1 MVYYPA
7 SPVLLLTFLKD
18 EKGMNTLLSDDIK
31 GKTNSAT
38 LIKDLVRELEATGNA
53 DAMQE
58 LLEEKYAKDFK
69 TITRSLD
76 TDSTYALMDNIWEN
90 LIKYK
95 KVLDEKSRE
104 NPTRQPED
112 LQATVEVILENTE
125 LEDEVF
131 EGFMDLLS
139 KKEESAEE
147 ISSKSFISS
156 LKKELGL
163 DNREKKVKFLEKT
176 ESFFAQEQKPSLED
190 YLNRRTDN
198 FNYCLMRI
206 LIDNLKSVPINAKS
220 LKNSSGWQEKTDG
233 NTTILQKII
242 KIEDEKEEL
251 ANLEL
256 DSLLKEGEEIIRKA
270 TIEYNYPLLYEL
282 LVESDKVIKNIK
294 KYSIK
299 RKTKVKLEKSGNLE
313 NKVSAYFKII
323 REGGDKVTIESEKV
337 PLNPRYGG
345 DISDYRSRDSKI
357 DTIRYDKLGRR
368 GKSRKRTKIQQEAI
382 KLLLFSVKNQKESNF
397 LPFFYKKDGQKY
409 KSIPL
414 FESIINNKINNKPV
428 DSAINS
434 MSFKVKV
441 DENQFL
447 LSWVRK
453 KIPGESLANRNAR
466 RVKVKSIKAG
476 IKDDEYEEAKDKF
489 SGKGKKVVDGIQL
502 AVFNTM
508 NKYLREASFDKEVF
522 DNNGWPIKSLRSNAY
537 DKIGTTNVG
546 VYINDDE
553 TRNKWDSA
561 LNNSRFMRRLRRFA
575 PDVKLTETTLT
586 VTRKIEEKL
595 KDKDLGNRF
604 NTSLEKGLAG
614 EIDSLSPKE
623 SIDTLLTNDK
633 SILETNKSSPTTL
646 RKAIILTHHLARRY
660 GQKADIVGKVK
671 QIDTLRKEGLSIG
684 DDRLAQAIV
693 DLASLINEGS
703 RDFANDFVKALEE
716 KMDDI
721 ANNPYKYYNLYYSTF
736 MEKLIRENIL
746 REVSE

>member
-1 MVYYPA
+1 LVYYPA

-18 EKGMNTLLSDDIK
+18 EKGMSTLLSDDIK

-38 LIKDLVRELEATGNA
+38 LIKNFVKELEATGNA

-58 LLEEKYAKDFK
+58 LLEEKYSKDFK
-69 TITRSLD
+69 AITKRLD
-76 TDSTYALMDNIWEN
+76 IDSIYALMDNIWEN
-90 LIKYK
+90 LIKYRK
-95 KVLDEKSRE
+95 ALDEKLKE
-104 NPTRQPED
+104 TRQPED

-156 LKKELGL
+156 LKKQLGL
-163 DNREKKVKFLEKT
+163 DSREKKVKFLEKT
-176 ESFFAQEQKPSLED
+176 ESFFAEEQKPSLED

-206 LIDNLKSVPINAKS
+206 LIDNLKSTPVNAQS
-220 LKNSSGWQEKTDG
+220 LKNSSGWEEKTDG

-256 DSLLKEGEEIIRKA
+256 DSLLKEGEEVIRKA
-270 TIEYNYPLLYEL
+270 SIEYNYPLLYEL

-313 NKVSAYFKII
+313 NKVSTYFKII
-323 REGGDKVTIESEKV
+323 REGGDKITIESEI
-337 PLNPRYGG
+337 G
-345 DISDYRSRDSKI
+345 DFRSKHSKL

-382 KLLLFSVKNQKESNF
+382 KLLLFSVKGQRESNF

-414 FESIINNKINNKPV
+414 FEAIINSKLNNKPV

-447 LSWVRK
+447 LSWVRR

-466 RVKVKSIKAG
+466 KEKIKSIKSG
-476 IKDDEYEEAKDKF
+476 VKDDEYEQARNRY
-489 SGKGKKVVDGIQL
+489 GGKKVVESIQL
-502 AVFNTM
+502 TVFNIM
-508 NKYLREASFDKEVF
+508 NKYLKEASFDKEVF
-522 DNNGWPIKSLRSNAY
+522 NNNGWPIKSLRSNAY

-595 KDKDLGNRF
+595 KEKDLGNKF

-614 EIDSLSPKE
+614 EIDSLRPEE
-623 SIDTLLTNDK
+623 SIDVFLTNDK
-633 SILETNKSSPTTL
+633 STLETNKSSPTTL
-646 RKAIILTHHLARRY
+646 RKAIVLTHHLARRY
-660 GQKADIVGKVK
+660 GQKTDIVGKVQ

>member
-1 MVYYPA
+1 LVYYPA

-18 EKGMNTLLSDDIK
+18 EKGMSTLLSDDIK

-38 LIKDLVRELEATGNA
+38 LIKNFVKELEATGNA

-58 LLEEKYAKDFK
+58 LLEEKYSKDFK
-69 TITRSLD
+69 AITKRLD
-76 TDSTYALMDNIWEN
+76 IDSIYALMDNIWEN
-90 LIKYK
+90 LIKYRK
-95 KVLDEKSRE
+95 ALDEKLKE
-104 NPTRQPED
+104 TRQPED

-156 LKKELGL
+156 LKKQLGL
-163 DNREKKVKFLEKT
+163 DSREKKVKFLEKT
-176 ESFFAQEQKPSLED
+176 ESFFAEEQKPSLED

-206 LIDNLKSVPINAKS
+206 LIDNLKSTPVNAQS
-220 LKNSSGWQEKTDG
+220 LKNSSGWEEKTDG

-256 DSLLKEGEEIIRKA
+256 DSLLKEGEEVIRKA
-270 TIEYNYPLLYEL
+270 SIEYNYPLLYEL

-313 NKVSAYFKII
+313 NKVSTYFKII
-323 REGGDKVTIESEKV
+323 REGGDKITIESEKV
-337 PLNPRYGG
+337 PLSPQYGG
-345 DISDYRSRDSKI
+345 DVGDFRSKHSKL

-382 KLLLFSVKNQKESNF
+382 KLLLFSVKGQRESNF

-414 FESIINNKINNKPV
+414 FEAIINSKLNNKPV

-447 LSWVRK
+447 LSWVRR

-466 RVKVKSIKAG
+466 KEKIKSIKSG
-476 IKDDEYEEAKDKF
+476 VKDDEYEQARNRY
-489 SGKGKKVVDGIQL
+489 GGKKVVESIQL
-502 AVFNTM
+502 TVFNIM
-508 NKYLREASFDKEVF
+508 NKYLKEASFDKEVF
-522 DNNGWPIKSLRSNAY
+522 NNNGWPIKSLRSNAY

-595 KDKDLGNRF
+595 KEKDLGNKF

-614 EIDSLSPKE
+614 EIDSLRPEE
-623 SIDTLLTNDK
+623 SIDVFLTNDK
-633 SILETNKSSPTTL
+633 STLETNKSSPTTL
-646 RKAIILTHHLARRY
+646 RKAIVLTHHLARRY
-660 GQKADIVGKVK
+660 GQKTDIVGKVQ

>member
-18 EKGMNTLLSDDIK
+18 EKGMSTLLSDDIK

-38 LIKDLVRELEATGNA
+38 LIKNFVKELEATGNA

-58 LLEEKYAKDFK
+58 LLEEKYSKDFK
-69 TITRSLD
+69 AITKRLD
-76 TDSTYALMDNIWEN
+76 IDSIYALMDNIWEN
-90 LIKYK
+90 LIKYRK
-95 KVLDEKSRE
+95 ALDEKLKE
-104 NPTRQPED
+104 TRQPED

-156 LKKELGL
+156 LKKQLGL
-163 DNREKKVKFLEKT
+163 DSREKKVKFLEKT
-176 ESFFAQEQKPSLED
+176 ESFFAEEQKPSLED

-206 LIDNLKSVPINAKS
+206 LIDNLKSTPVNAQS
-220 LKNSSGWQEKTDG
+220 LKNSSGWEEKTDG

-256 DSLLKEGEEIIRKA
+256 DSLLKEGEEVIRKA
-270 TIEYNYPLLYEL
+270 SIEYNYPLLYEL

-313 NKVSAYFKII
+313 NKVSTYFKII
-323 REGGDKVTIESEKV
+323 REGGDKITIESEKV
-337 PLNPRYGG
+337 PLSPQYGG
-345 DISDYRSRDSKI
+345 DVGDFRSKHSKL

-382 KLLLFSVKNQKESNF
+382 KLLLFSVKGQRESNF

-414 FESIINNKINNKPV
+414 FEAIINSKLNNKPV

-447 LSWVRK
+447 LSWVRR

-466 RVKVKSIKAG
+466 KEKIKSIKSG
-476 IKDDEYEEAKDKF
+476 VKDDEYEQARNRY
-489 SGKGKKVVDGIQL
+489 GGKKVVESIQL
-502 AVFNTM
+502 TVFNIM
-508 NKYLREASFDKEVF
+508 NKYLKEASFDKEVF
-522 DNNGWPIKSLRSNAY
+522 NNNGWPIKSLRSNAY

-595 KDKDLGNRF
+595 KEKDLGNKF

-614 EIDSLSPKE
+614 EIDSLRPEE
-623 SIDTLLTNDK
+623 SIDVFLTNDK
-633 SILETNKSSPTTL
+633 STLETNKSSPTTL
-646 RKAIILTHHLARRY
+646 RKAIVLTHHLARRY
-660 GQKADIVGKVK
+660 GQKTDIVGKVQ

>member
-38 LIKDLVRELEATGNA
+38 LIKDFVKELEATGNA

-58 LLEEKYAKDFK
+58 LLEEKYSKDFK
-69 TITRSLD
+69 TITKRLD
-76 TDSTYALMDNIWEN
+76 IDSIYALMDSIWEN

-95 KVLDEKSRE
+95 KVLDEKIKE
-104 NPTRQPED
+104 TRQPED

-176 ESFFAQEQKPSLED
+176 ESFFAEEQEPSLED
-190 YLNRRTDN
+190 YLNRRTNN

-206 LIDNLKSVPINAKS
+206 LIDNLKSRPINAQS
-220 LKNSSGWQEKTDG
+220 LKNSSGWQEKTEG
-233 NTTILQKII
+233 NVTILQKII

-251 ANLEL
+251 ANLDL

-270 TIEYNYPLLYEL
+270 SIEYNYPLLYEL
-282 LVESDKVIKNIK
+282 LVETDKVIKNIK

-299 RKTKVKLEKSGNLE
+299 RKTKVKLEKSDNLE
-313 NKVSAYFKII
+313 NKVSTYFKII
-323 REGGDKVTIESEKV
+323 REGGDKITIESEKV
-337 PLNPRYGG
+337 PLSPEYAGNV
-345 DISDYRSRDSKI
+345 RDFKSKHSKL
-357 DTIRYDKLGRR
+357 DTIRYDKLGSR

-382 KLLLFSVKNQKESNF
+382 KLLLFSVQGQKESNF

-414 FESIINNKINNKPV
+414 FENIINSKLNNRPV

-441 DENQFL
+441 DKNQFL
-447 LSWVRK
+447 LSWVRR

-466 RVKVKSIKAG
+466 KQKVKSIKSG
-476 IKDDEYEEAKDKF
+476 VKDDEYEEAMEKYG
-489 SGKGKKVVDGIQL
+489 GKAVLVSIQL
-502 AVFNTM
+502 AVFNAM
-508 NKYLREASFDKEVF
+508 NKYLREASFDKEKF
-522 DNNGWPIKSLRSNAY
+522 NNNGWPTKPLRANQY
-537 DKIGTTNVG
+537 DKIGTINVG
-546 VYINDDE
+546 VYINDAE
-553 TRNKWDSA
+553 TRKKWDSA
-561 LNNSRFMRRLRRFA
+561 LGDSSFMRRLRRFA
-575 PDVKLTETTLT
+575 PDAKLTETTLT
-586 VTRKIEEKL
+586 VTRRIEEKL
-595 KDKDLGNRF
+595 EEKDLGNKF
-604 NTSLEKGLAG
+604 TTSLEKGLAG
-614 EIDSLSPKE
+614 EIDSLKPDE
-623 SIDTLLTNDK
+623 SIDVLLTDNK
-633 SILETNKSSPTTL
+633 STLESNKSSPTTL
-646 RKAIILTHHLARRY
+646 KKAIVLTHHLARRY
-660 GQKADIVGKVK
+660 GQKTDIVGKVQ
-671 QIDTLRKEGLSIG
+671 QIDTLRKERLSIG

-703 RDFANDFVKALEE
+703 KDFANAFVKALEE

-721 ANNPYKYYNLYYSTF
+721 VNNPYKYYNLYYSTF
-736 MEKLIRENIL
+736 MDKLIRENIL

>member
-1 MVYYPA
+1 
-7 SPVLLLTFLKD
+7 
-18 EKGMNTLLSDDIK
+18 MNTLLSDDIQS
-31 GKTNSAT
+31 KTNSAT
-38 LIKDLVRELEATGNA
+38 LIKNFVKELEATGNA

-69 TITRSLD
+69 AITKRLD

-95 KVLDEKSRE
+95 KVIDEKSRE

-125 LEDEVF
+125 LKDTIF

-156 LKKELGL
+156 LKKQLGL
-163 DNREKKVKFLEKT
+163 DNREKRVKFLEKT

-337 PLNPRYGG
+337 PLNPLYGG
-345 DISDYRSRDSKI
+345 DVSDYRSRDSKI

-441 DENQFL
+441 DETQFL

-466 RVKVKSIKAG
+466 RAKVKSIKAG

-604 NTSLEKGLAG
+604 STSLEKGLAG
-614 EIDSLSPKE
+614 EIDSLSPEE

-703 RDFANDFVKALEE
+703 RDFANDFVKALED

>member
-1 MVYYPA
+1 MYNPA
-7 SPVLLLTFLKD
+7 STVVLLTLLKD
-18 EKGMNTLLSDDIK
+18 DKGMNTLLSDDIK
-31 GKTNSAT
+31 GRTESSK
-38 LIKDLVRELEATGNA
+38 LIRDFVKELEATGNA

-58 LLEEKYAKDFK
+58 LLEEKYSKDFK
-69 TITRSLD
+69 TITKRLD
-76 TDSTYALMDNIWEN
+76 TDSTYALMDTIWEN

-95 KVLDEKSRE
+95 KAIDKKSRE

-125 LEDEVF
+125 LKDTIF

-163 DNREKKVKFLEKT
+163 DSREKRVKFLEKV
-176 ESFFAQEQKPSLED
+176 ESFFAEEQEPSLED
-190 YLNRRTDN
+190 YLNRRTNN

-206 LIDNLKSVPINAKS
+206 LIDNLKSRPINAQS
-220 LKNSSGWQEKTDG
+220 LKNSSGWQEKTEG
-233 NTTILQKII
+233 NVTILQKII

-251 ANLEL
+251 ANLDL

-270 TIEYNYPLLYEL
+270 SIEYNYPLLYEL
-282 LVESDKVIKNIK
+282 LVETDKVIKNIK

-313 NKVSAYFKII
+313 NKVSIYFKII
-323 REGGDKVTIESEKV
+323 REGGDKITIESEKV
-337 PLNPRYGG
+337 PLSPEYGG
-345 DISDYRSRDSKI
+345 NVGDFRSKHSTLDN
-357 DTIRYDKLGRR
+357 IRYDKLGRR

-382 KLLLFSVKNQKESNF
+382 KLLLFSVKGQKESNF

-414 FESIINNKINNKPV
+414 FEAIINSKLNNRPV

-447 LSWVRK
+447 LSWVRR

-466 RVKVKSIKAG
+466 REKVKSIKSG
-476 IKDDEYEEAKDKF
+476 VKDDEYEQAKERY
-489 SGKGKKVVDGIQL
+489 GGKKSLEGIQL
-502 AVFNTM
+502 AVFNAM
-508 NKYLREASFDKEVF
+508 NKYLREASFDKEKF
-522 DNNGWPIKSLRSNAY
+522 NNSGWPTNSLRANQY
-537 DKIGTTNVG
+537 EKIGTIKVG

-553 TRNKWDSA
+553 TRKKWDFA
-561 LNNSRFMRRLRRFA
+561 LNDSRFMRRLRRFA
-575 PDVKLTETTLT
+575 PDTKLTETTLT
-586 VTRKIEEKL
+586 VTRRTEEKL
-595 KDKDLGNRF
+595 KEKDLGNKF
-604 NTSLEKGLAG
+604 TTSLEKGLAG
-614 EIDSLSPKE
+614 EIDSLNPKE
-623 SIDTLLTNDK
+623 SIDVLLTDNK
-633 SILETNKSSPTTL
+633 STLESNKSSPTTL
-646 RKAIILTHHLARRY
+646 KKAIVLTHHLARRY
-660 GQKADIVGKVK
+660 GQKTDIVGKVQ

-684 DDRLAQAIV
+684 DERLAQAIV

-703 RDFANDFVKALEE
+703 KDFANAFVKALEE